1 MSYLRDFRHVTE
13 RERAAVGCFVT
24 LDPAPPRPRAAA
36 KTAGQLHVS
45 GQPYDRLHL
54 WSIADYFDR
63 RWPPLPIMTDPY
75 TGRPI
80 QQGELF

>member
-1 MSYLRDFRHVTE
+1 MTE